1 MTREQIEA
9 LAMAQGMLGQMAT
22 TNLLVRFAEL
32 VAAEKPAANV
42 QLLEA
47 LSAIR
52 GIASHGLSEHETS
65 WVVVENIA
73 NNAITSAEHQQEEP
87 APWLTD
93 EEIDACRRPGL
104 IDSLLDPYDQDKSG
118 NECSS
123 MYIDLRKFAR
133 AVIAADRAKRGG

>member
-1 MTREQIEA
+1 MTREEIEA
-9 LAMAQGMLGQMAT
+9 LATQHGMLGQMAT

-32 VAAEKPAANV
+32 VAAEKPV
-42 QLLEA
+42 PE
-47 LSAIR
+47 
-52 GIASHGLSEHETS
+52 
-65 WVVVENIA
+65 
-73 NNAITSAEHQQEEP
+73 
-87 APWLTD
+87 LTD

-104 IDSLLDPYDQDKSG
+104 IDSLLDPYDRDNSG